1 MSINPKKITISKKK
15 LRQIIKKLIEEALK
29 EERNIV
35 HDADFKDPKI
45 KNLIKEAK
53 NGKNINKLKKEDFV
67 DAKEE

>member
-45 KNLIKEAK
+45 KKLIKEAK
-53 NGKNINKLKKEDFV
+53 NGKKFDKLKKEDFV